1 MVAKPH
7 NTPAL
12 VLRLTEGVYYQGLN
26 IHSNSYANLLS
37 SLHIARPSASNLHCH
52 TVHVNKAR
60 NYTRTNSV
68 KGTTN

>member
-37 SLHIARPSASNLHCH
+37 SLHVARSSASNFHCH
-52 TVHVNKAR
+52 TVRVNKPR
-60 NYTRTNSV
+60 NYTNSV
-68 KGTTN
+68 KGKTN

>member
-12 VLRLTEGVYYQGLN
+12 VLRLN

-37 SLHIARPSASNLHCH
+37 SLHVARPSASNLHCH
-52 TVHVNKAR
+52 TVRVNKPR
-60 NYTRTNSV
+60 NYTNSV
-68 KGTTN
+68 KGRTN